1 MIALIVACE
10 IGFWVLLGAGL
21 AARYLLRARAL
32 STALLISVPLVD
44 VVLLG
49 AAALDLR
56 HGGTAGITHGLAAV
70 YIGVSV
76 AFGHQLTDWADQR
89 FAHRFAGGPAPV
101 RPPRTGRA
109 HAARE
114 RRQWLRHL
122 LAFAVAATVL
132 AVLTLIVGDPGRT
145 VPLWAVMA
153 PWSIGL
159 VIDFIVAFS
168 YTVSPRP

>member
-1 MIALIVACE
+1 MVALVVACE

-32 STALLISVPLVD
+32 STALLICVPLID
-44 VVLLG
+44 VVLL
-49 AAALDLR
+49 AATAIDLR
-56 HGGTAGITHGLAAV
+56 GGAEAGTQHGLAAV

-76 AFGHQLTDWADQR
+76 AFGHQLAGWADQR

-132 AVLTLIVGDPGRT
+132 AVLTLIVGDPDRT

-153 PWSIGL
+153 PWSIVL

-168 YTVSPRP
+168 YTASPRR